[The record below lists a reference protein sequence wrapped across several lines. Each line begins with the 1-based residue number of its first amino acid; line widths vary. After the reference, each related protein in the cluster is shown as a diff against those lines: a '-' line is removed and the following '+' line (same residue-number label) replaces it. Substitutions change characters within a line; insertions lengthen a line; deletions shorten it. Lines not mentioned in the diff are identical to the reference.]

1 MALVPTKEV
10 TVSNRGEGVRDHA
23 VNSGTQ
29 RQTATQ
35 KPGDKRTTQTENAYD
50 ETTLVDASQ
59 SVTTS
64 REESPIRLT
73 ASTTGLKSSRRTE
86 QPSTQEQIRT
96 PSETVQ
102 VVNEDPIIKLSF
114 TLTLRKLPC

>member
-1 MALVPTKEV
+1 MTRET
-10 TVSNRGEGVRDHA
+10 TVSNRGDGVRDHV

-29 RQTATQ
+29 RQTATRTE
-35 KPGDKRTTQTENAYD
+35 GDKRNTQTEEPFE
-50 ETTLVDASQ
+50 ETTLVDASK

-73 ASTTGLKSSRRTE
+73 TSTTGLKSSRRTE

-102 VVNEDPIIKLSF
+102 IVNEDPIIKLSF

>member
-1 MALVPTKEV
+1 MALVPTKEQTV
-10 TVSNRGEGVRDHA
+10 TSRGEGVRDHA

-29 RQTATQ
+29 TQTATQ
-35 KPGDKRTTQTENAYD
+35 KSGDKRTTQTENPYD

-73 ASTTGLKSSRRTE
+73 TSTTGLKSSRRTE

-102 VVNEDPIIKLSF
+102 TVTEDPIIQLSF

>member
-1 MALVPTKEV
+1 MALVPNKE
-10 TVSNRGEGVRDHA
+10 TTTSERGEGVKDHA
-23 VNSGTQ
+23 DTSGTQ
-29 RQTATQ
+29 KQTTTQ
-35 KPGDKRTTQTENAYD
+35 IPGDKRTTQIENNFD
-50 ETTLVDASQ
+50 ETTIVDASKT
-59 SVTTS
+59 VTTS

-73 ASTTGLKSSRRTE
+73 TSTTGLKSSRRTE

-102 VVNEDPIIKLSF
+102 IVNEDPIIKLSF